1 MTLDIPIFDRNQGQI
16 AIGEASRQQL
26 FDEYVARVAEART
39 EVSQIVAQIG
49 HVKSELLSAE
59 LASIEE
65 QHIVDSLEKT
75 IHSGNLDYQV
85 YRDARAQLANRNLEL
100 SALKQ
105 ELLELGVAL
114 EIATGR
120 SLLSSSI
127 TKTVTP

>member
-1 MTLDIPIFDRNQGQI
+1 M
-16 AIGEASRQQL
+16 
-26 FDEYVARVAEART
+26 
-39 EVSQIVAQIG
+39 
-49 HVKSELLSAE
+49 
-59 LASIEE
+59 
-65 QHIVDSLEKT
+65 DSLEKT